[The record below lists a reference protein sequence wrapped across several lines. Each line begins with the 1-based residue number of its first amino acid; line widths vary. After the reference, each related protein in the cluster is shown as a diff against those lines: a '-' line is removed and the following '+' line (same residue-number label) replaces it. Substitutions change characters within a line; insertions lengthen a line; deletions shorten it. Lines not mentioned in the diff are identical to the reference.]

1 MEKKQALSRRDFFA
15 VCGAGMAAL
24 GLSGLSACSN
34 SQSKTKALSISHG
47 NDSEL
52 FPVYA
57 NSQYQVK
64 DFSYL
69 TKMPNLGLSAENIS
83 NHLGLYK
90 AYVEKVNKAEIM
102 MANNEIDEFSMK
114 NLAFS
119 LNGMALH
126 DIYFSNM
133 STENTKVSKALL
145 SAIENTFSSFEN
157 YYKNLVEQAL
167 KVEGWSITALNLLNG
182 KIFNYAEDTHSSNFP
197 NYIMPIMVLDV
208 YEHAWVKQF
217 GADAKAKQEYIDV
230 FSKIINWDLVSRR
243 FDAMQI
249 LYS

>member
-133 STENTKVSKALL
+133 STENTKVSKLYSVQSKIL
-145 SAIENTFSSFEN
+145 F
-157 YYKNLVEQAL
+157 QA
-167 KVEGWSITALNLLNG
+167 
-182 KIFNYAEDTHSSNFP
+182 
-197 NYIMPIMVLDV
+197 
-208 YEHAWVKQF
+208 
-217 GADAKAKQEYIDV
+217 
-230 FSKIINWDLVSRR
+230 SKIITK
-243 FDAMQI
+243 I
-249 LYS
+249 